1 MYQYATS
8 TVHTL
13 VRGALAHTWGDTSAE
28 RQCYY
33 FQGLTPDKT
42 HMLNKIYY
50 LRVSST
56 QRDYAFLMV
65 IQWQTSTSS
74 TRDSLPVLL
83 VAQRWTEVILMQYIL
98 EVAELEIS
106 KS

>member
-8 TVHTL
+8 TVRTL

-28 RQCYY
+28 RQCYL
-33 FQGLTPDKT
+33 QGLTLDKT

-56 QRDYAFLMV
+56 QRDYEFLMV
-65 IQWQTSTSS
+65 I
-74 TRDSLPVLL
+74 
-83 VAQRWTEVILMQYIL
+83 
-98 EVAELEIS
+98 
-106 KS
+106 